1 MKTAYADIP
10 ENVIEIGKKSIL
22 DGLGLALV
30 GSAVKTGDL
39 SRTYL
44 NSLGLRAGAATVA
57 GSSMKAPP
65 RFAAFANG
73 VGIHSEDYDDTQ
85 ASGGPHPNFGL
96 LHPTNTTL
104 SVALAL
110 GEEKG
115 VSGRDLML
123 AYQLGVEVGC
133 KICQAINPRHYID
146 GFHTTGT
153 CGTFGAA
160 TVAAKLHG
168 FDEHW
173 TANAYGIAGAEASG
187 LRANFGTMTKPFQA
201 GHAAES
207 GVIAGSLSAL
217 GWTASL
223 DVLEDPSGFFHAA
236 GGGYDPKQIMD
247 KLGSPWTFASPGVT
261 IKPFPSGL
269 VTHPGMTEMLGLIKE
284 HHIRAGQIESVT
296 VGVNHYVPKDLF
308 YHDPHTALEG
318 KFSMEFCIA
327 ALALYGKAGLNQFQD
342 GVVNKPE
349 VQSMMKRVH
358 MVIDPRSEAAGSDW
372 TKTFIT
378 VRLKNGRIITGTPV
392 FAKGTPQNPMS
403 FDEVAAKFQEC
414 VDFAKWPSQKAKAIV
429 EMVRGLENVPNVS
442 ALTALLAA

>member
-1 MKTAYADIP
+1 MKGELLTAMRLTRRDLVRKGVTGGVVLALGASGGAALAVPAVNASPSSEGASLAHNGLTHYVAEFVVNTTYADIP
-10 ENVIEIGKKSIL
+10 TDAIEVGKKSIL
-22 DGLGLALV
+22 DGIGLALV
-30 GSAVKTGDL
+30 GSVVPTGDL

-44 NSLGLRAGAATVA
+44 NSLGLSAGRATVA
-57 GSSMKAPP
+57 GSSMKVSP

-104 SVALAL
+104 PVAMAL

-133 KICQAINPRHYID
+133 KVCQAINPRHYID

-160 TVAAKLHG
+160 TVASKLHG
-168 FDEHW
+168 FDAHW
-173 TANAYGIAGAEASG
+173 TANVYGIAGAEASG

-207 GVIAGSLSAL
+207 GVIAAALSAL

-223 DVLEDPSGFFHAA
+223 DVLEDSSGFFRAA
-236 GGGYDPKQIMD
+236 GGGYDPKQIMG
-247 KLGSPWTFASPGVT
+247 KLGSPWSFIFPGVS

-269 VTHPGMTEMLGLIKE
+269 VTHPGMTEMLNLIKE
-284 HHIRAGQIESVT
+284 RHIHADQIESVT

-318 KFSMEFCIA
+318 KFSMEFC
-327 ALALYGKAGLNQFQD
+327 
-342 GVVNKPE
+342 
-349 VQSMMKRVH
+349 
-358 MVIDPRSEAAGSDW
+358 
-372 TKTFIT
+372 
-378 VRLKNGRIITGTPV
+378 
-392 FAKGTPQNPMS
+392 
-403 FDEVAAKFQEC
+403 
-414 VDFAKWPSQKAKAIV
+414 
-429 EMVRGLENVPNVS
+429 
-442 ALTALLAA
+442 